1 MTSFSKKL
9 MLLKQLMLEICFK
22 KLTKKIGKLKI
33 NFMII
38 INLLTLMILINVQL
52 QYLMK
57 NLKSR
62 FSKQKRT

>member
-1 MTSFSKKL
+1 MMSFSKKL

-22 KLTKKIGKLKI
+22 ELKKKIGKLKI
-33 NFMII
+33 NFIII
-38 INLLTLMILINVQL
+38 INLLTLIILINVQL

-57 NLKSR
+57 NYKSR